1 MFIEYNKIN
10 GIEYGRLRMSVRKSA
25 NVSHKGCITLGR
37 VIDKNRL
44 IFKSRKYGTYQY
56 DISTG
61 KRMSP
66 SEDLSITVT
75 RKNAKEKLIV
85 CHNLIFLSL

>member
-10 GIEYGRLRMSVRKSA
+10 SIEYGRLRMSVRKGA

-44 IFKSRKYGTYQY
+44 IFKSRKYGTYQ
-56 DISTG
+56 I
-61 KRMSP
+61 
-66 SEDLSITVT
+66 
-75 RKNAKEKLIV
+75 
-85 CHNLIFLSL
+85 